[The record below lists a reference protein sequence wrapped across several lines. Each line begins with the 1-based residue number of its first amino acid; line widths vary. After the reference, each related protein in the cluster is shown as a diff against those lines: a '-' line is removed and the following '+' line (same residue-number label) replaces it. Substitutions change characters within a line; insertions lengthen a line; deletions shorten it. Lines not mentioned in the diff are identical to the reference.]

1 MGFDRRCERS
11 EYDMTVDAFW
21 DWAVACYRRAGVQ
34 QHLLLLQDTQDLV
47 ILEALFACWLAS
59 HDRQWQLDDVRAMA
73 VSTRTWID
81 EVVLP
86 LRATRMRWTGDA
98 DLSDSRQHLLALE
111 VTAERHLAEL
121 MWSGVMNDR
130 RPSKGVVSPVEK
142 GTSSTLMSSNLSLL
156 PTFFDGKCA
165 PERLQLVALLEKGT

>member
-1 MGFDRRCERS
+1 
-11 EYDMTVDAFW
+11 
-21 DWAVACYRRAGVQ
+21 
-34 QHLLLLQDTQDLV
+34 LLLQDTQDLV

-86 LRATRMRWTGDA
+86 LRATRTRWTGDA

-121 MWSGVMNDR
+121 MWLGVMKDR
-130 RPSKGVVSPVEK
+130 SPSKGVVSPVEQ
-142 GTSSTLMSSNLSLL
+142 GTCLTLMSSNLSLL

>member
-1 MGFDRRCERS
+1 
-11 EYDMTVDAFW
+11 MTVDAFW

-34 QHLLLLQDTQDLV
+34 QHLLRLQDTEDLV

-86 LRATRMRWTGDA
+86 LRATRARWTADA

-111 VTAERHLAEL
+111 VAAERHLAEL

-130 RPSKGVVSPVEK
+130 SPSKGVVSPVEK

>member
-1 MGFDRRCERS
+1 
-11 EYDMTVDAFW
+11 MTVDAFW

-86 LRATRMRWTGDA
+86 LRATRTRWTGDA
-98 DLSDSRQHLLALE
+98 DLSDFRQHLLTLE

-121 MWSGVMNDR
+121 MWSGVMKNR
-130 RPSKGVVSPVEK
+130 SPSKGVVSPVEK

>member
-1 MGFDRRCERS
+1 
-11 EYDMTVDAFW
+11 MTVDAFW
-21 DWAVACYRRAGVQ
+21 DWAIACYRRAGVQ

-86 LRATRMRWTGDA
+86 LRATRTRWTGAA

-111 VTAERHLAEL
+111 MTAERHLAEL
-121 MWSGVMNDR
+121 MWSAVMKDR
-130 RPSKGVVSPVEK
+130 SPSEGVVSPVEK

>member
-1 MGFDRRCERS
+1 
-11 EYDMTVDAFW
+11 MTVDAFW

-130 RPSKGVVSPVEK
+130 SPSKGVVSPVEQ

>member
-1 MGFDRRCERS
+1 
-11 EYDMTVDAFW
+11 MTVDAFW

-86 LRATRMRWTGDA
+86 LRATRTRWTGAA

-121 MWSGVMNDR
+121 MWSGVMKDR
-130 RPSKGVVSPVEK
+130 SPSERVVSPVEK
-142 GTSSTLMSSNLSLL
+142 GTFSTLMSSNLSLL

>member
-1 MGFDRRCERS
+1 
-11 EYDMTVDAFW
+11 MTVDAFW

-34 QHLLLLQDTQDLV
+34 QHLLTLQDTQDLV

-73 VSTRTWID
+73 ASTRTWID

-86 LRATRMRWTGDA
+86 LRATRMRWTAEA
-98 DLSDSRQHLLALE
+98 DRSDPRQHLLALE

-121 MWSGVMNDR
+121 IWSGVMKDR
-130 RPSKGVVSPVEK
+130 NPSKGLVSPVEK
-142 GTSSTLMSSNLSLL
+142 GTLSALMSSNLSVL

-165 PERLQLVALLEKGT
+165 LERLQLVALLEKGT

>member
-1 MGFDRRCERS
+1 
-11 EYDMTVDAFW
+11 
-21 DWAVACYRRAGVQ
+21 
-34 QHLLLLQDTQDLV
+34 
-47 ILEALFACWLAS
+47 
-59 HDRQWQLDDVRAMA
+59 MA

-86 LRATRMRWTGDA
+86 LRATRTRWTGAA

-121 MWSGVMNDR
+121 MWSGVMRDR
-130 RPSKGVVSPVEK
+130 TPSEGLASPVEK
-142 GTSSTLMSSNLSLL
+142 ETPSALMSSNLSLL

-165 PERLQLVALLEKGT
+165 LERLQLVALLEKGT

>member
-1 MGFDRRCERS
+1 
-11 EYDMTVDAFW
+11 MTVDAFW

-34 QHLLLLQDTQDLV
+34 QHFLLLQDTQDLV

-59 HDRQWQLDDVRAMA
+59 HDRQWQLDDVQAMA

-86 LRATRMRWTGDA
+86 LRATRCDGRPMP
-98 DLSDSRQHLLALE
+98 DLSDSRQHLLAFE

-121 MWSGVMNDR
+121 MWSGVMKDR
-130 RPSKGVVSPVEK
+130 SPSEGVVSPVEK
-142 GTSSTLMSSNLSLL
+142 ETSSTLMSSNLSLL

-165 PERLQLVALLEKGT
+165 PERSPIGGTAGKGHVISAFFFCTTRE

>member
-1 MGFDRRCERS
+1 
-11 EYDMTVDAFW
+11 MTVDAFW

-34 QHLLLLQDTQDLV
+34 QHLLRLQDTQDLV

-86 LRATRMRWTGDA
+86 LRATRARWTADP

-111 VTAERHLAEL
+111 VAAERHLAEL

-130 RPSKGVVSPVEK
+130 SPSKGVVSPVEK

>member
-1 MGFDRRCERS
+1 
-11 EYDMTVDAFW
+11 MTVDAFW

-34 QHLLLLQDTQDLV
+34 QHLLNLQDTQDLV

-86 LRATRMRWTGDA
+86 LRATRARWTADA

-111 VTAERHLAEL
+111 VAAERHLAEL
-121 MWSGVMNDR
+121 MWSGVMEDR
-130 RPSKGVVSPVEK
+130 NPSKGLVSPVEK
-142 GTSSTLMSSNLSLL
+142 ATPSALMSSNLSVL

-165 PERLQLVALLEKGT
+165 LERLHLVALLEKGT

>member
-1 MGFDRRCERS
+1 
-11 EYDMTVDAFW
+11 MTVDAFGG
-21 DWAVACYRRAGVQ
+21 WAIACYRRAGVQ

-86 LRATRMRWTGDA
+86 LRATRTRWTGAA

-121 MWSGVMNDR
+121 MWSGVMKDR
-130 RPSKGVVSPVEK
+130 SPSEGVVSPVEK

>member
-1 MGFDRRCERS
+1 
-11 EYDMTVDAFW
+11 MTVDAFW
-21 DWAVACYRRAGVQ
+21 DWAIACYRRAGVQ

-86 LRATRMRWTGDA
+86 LRATRTRWTGAA
-98 DLSDSRQHLLALE
+98 DLSDSRQPLLALE

-121 MWSGVMNDR
+121 MWSGVMKDR
-130 RPSKGVVSPVEK
+130 SPSEGVVSPVEK
-142 GTSSTLMSSNLSLL
+142 GMSSTLMSSNLSLL

>member
-1 MGFDRRCERS
+1 
-11 EYDMTVDAFW
+11 MTVDAFW
-21 DWAVACYRRAGVQ
+21 DWAIACYRRAGVQ

-47 ILEALFACWLAS
+47 ILEALFACWRARHS
-59 HDRQWQLDDVRAMA
+59 RQWQLDDVRAMA

-86 LRATRMRWTGDA
+86 LRATRTRWTGDA

-121 MWSGVMNDR
+121 MWSGVMKDR
-130 RPSKGVVSPVEK
+130 SPSEGVVSPVEK
-142 GTSSTLMSSNLSLL
+142 GMSSTLMSSNLSLL